1 MVAASSK
8 RRRGRIGRRGDKM
21 GLFGANG
28 EPKLD
33 NPSLDQPRPLVP
45 IPSSGGVE
53 IRYTRLLGTDEHVHA
68 IGAA

>member
-1 MVAASSK
+1 MVAASTK
-8 RRRGRIGRRGDKM
+8 RRRRRIGRRSDKM
-21 GLFGANG
+21 GLLGTNG

-45 IPSSGGVE
+45 IPSGCSVE
-53 IRYTRLLGTDEHVHA
+53 VWDARLLGTDEHVHA